1 MTSGPQ
7 DELDENRTTCHEILR
22 RLQFGF
28 LMPFFGAGVNL
39 TNRPD
44 GVTFTRD
51 GPFLPSASELSEDLA
66 KTFGLKLENPCELPL
81 GLTTDFR
88 CKRKEESLLRVSW
101 LVSATK
107 SKVEL
112 YDHLHRIFSG
122 DHPSTEV
129 HKFFARFRQRLVKKG
144 YEVRPQLIVT
154 TNYDELLERAFIEAG
169 EPFDV
174 FTYELDRNTKRG
186 KFIHTPHGAENA
198 IPIDNPIDYTA
209 EIEHTI
215 ILKIHGTANP
225 KGLDH
230 STFVIT
236 EDDYID
242 YAAFVTFD
250 KVPQVLGQKMLS
262 RQFLYLGYSL
272 SDWNLRV
279 FLRGSQAGS
288 HFPDKTWAIMKSPD
302 TWDRLYW
309 NEHRVKIVRMSLE
322 DHIKILNEMIDKLPP
337 RK

>member
-1 MTSGPQ
+1 MTSAPE
-7 DELDENRTTCHEILR
+7 DELDENRTTCKEILR
-22 RLQFGF
+22 RLQLGF

-39 TNRPD
+39 TNRKHGD
-44 GVTFTRD
+44 TFTRE
-51 GPFLPSASELSEDLA
+51 GPFLPNATELSDDLA
-66 KTFGLKLENPCELPL
+66 KAFGLKLENPCEVPA
-81 GLTTDFR
+81 GLATDFV

-112 YDHLHRIFSG
+112 YDHLHSTFSR
-122 DHPSTEV
+122 DRPPTEV
-129 HKFFARFRQRLVKKG
+129 HNFFARFRQRLVERG
-144 YEVRPQLIVT
+144 YVVRPQLIVT
-154 TNYDELLERAFIEAG
+154 TNYDELLERAFTEAK

-174 FTYELDRNTKRG
+174 FTYELDRTTKRG
-186 KFIHTPHGAENA
+186 KFTHTPHGLENA
-198 IPIDNPIDYTA
+198 VPIDNPVGYGD
-209 EIEHTI
+209 EIENTI

-242 YAAFVTFD
+242 YAAFVTPD
-250 KVPQVLGQKMLS
+250 RVPQVLGQRMLS

-288 HFPDKTWAIMKSPD
+288 HFQDKTWAIMKDPND
-302 TWDRLYW
+302 WDRLYW
-309 NEHRVKIVRMSLE
+309 NEHRVKIVRM
-322 DHIKILNEMIDKLPP
+322 
-337 RK
+337 